1 MLFRSLPFGI
11 GEAIFSKTPLRDMM
25 RLDLPSPPIEFDFRG
40 TKKTA
45 TDRLLIGATTTIHG
59 RELRL
64 LNVHLLA
71 FFMLGSSSLQHPGQ
85 RRLVAE
91 QLRQSTGPTLLTGDF
106 NVAQHYSLTKQFSE
120 VGFRP
125 VQTREVTWR
134 RRPYVLDHI
143 FYSRHLRPGQHW
155 VKPTL
160 ASDHHALV
168 AEFTFED

>member
-1 MLFRSLPFGI
+1 M
-11 GEAIFSKTPLRDMM
+11 
-25 RLDLPSPPIEFDFRG
+25 
-40 TKKTA
+40 
-45 TDRLLIGATTTIHG
+45 
-59 RELRL
+59 
-64 LNVHLLA
+64 
-71 FFMLGSSSLQHPGQ
+71 
-85 RRLVAE
+85 VAE

-106 NVAQHYSLTKQFSE
+106 NVAQHYSLTKQFGE

-125 VQTREVTWR
+125 VQTHEVTWR

-168 AEFTFED
+168 AEFILED